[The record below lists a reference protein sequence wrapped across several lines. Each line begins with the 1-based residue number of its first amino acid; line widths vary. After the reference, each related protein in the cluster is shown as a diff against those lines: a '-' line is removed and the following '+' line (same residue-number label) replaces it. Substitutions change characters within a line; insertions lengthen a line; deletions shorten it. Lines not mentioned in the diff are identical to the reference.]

1 MSKQGPPDTNE
12 LLQLLQC
19 LPATQ
24 RGGSFLGGSQLGKLD
39 PYPAFVPGLEMPFIS
54 LFPTWLLSHCE
65 ATKTLQPSSSP
76 QGA

>member
-1 MSKQGPPDTNE
+1 MSKQGPSDTNE
-12 LLQLLQC
+12 LLQLLLC
-19 LPATQ
+19 LPVIQ
-24 RGGSFLGGSQLGKLD
+24 RGGSFLGGSHLRKLD
-39 PYPAFVPGLEMPFIS
+39 PYPAFVPGLGMQFIS